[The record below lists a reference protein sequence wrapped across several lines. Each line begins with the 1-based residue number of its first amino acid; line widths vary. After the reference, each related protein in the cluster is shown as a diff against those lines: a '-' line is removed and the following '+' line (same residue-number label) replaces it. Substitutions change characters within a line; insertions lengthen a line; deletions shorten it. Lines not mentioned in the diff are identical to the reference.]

1 MRVLVGLLQ
10 PSMVPLFDQIF
21 TRTVEITMEWPEF
34 SAHWAS
40 NIYIYT
46 IL

>member
-1 MRVLVGLLQ
+1 MLVLVGLLQ
-10 PSMVPLFDQIF
+10 PLVPLFDQIF
-21 TRTVEITMEWPEF
+21 TRSVESTMEWPEF